1 MADLTAA
8 ERLDRTLAIV
18 PWVANQPNGT
28 ATLDEIS
35 ERFNIGA
42 DDLRDCLVITSMV
55 GVHPYTPDVLINAII
70 DADTVT
76 IELPDYFRR
85 PLRLTAE
92 QTFALL
98 TSAKALLSVP
108 GADDRSAL
116 ARGLAKVLHSL
127 GEASETAVEIG
138 IDTASDAITEQLRVS
153 IDSKSSVKITY
164 YSYGRDNTGSRVV
177 NPWSIHSEGGLWYL
191 QGWCHSSSAERIF
204 RIDRI
209 REVTQTDQ
217 TFDSPDPIPEFRLFD
232 SAEVQGRIT
241 LRLKPAA
248 KWVLEYYP
256 HESVVPEP
264 DGSFTVE
271 LAIGSVAWLERLLL
285 RLGPDAV
292 VLDASDG
299 LGAIAA
305 ASARR
310 LLATYSD

>member
-28 ATLDEIS
+28 ATFSEIG
-35 ERFNIGA
+35 ERFNIDS

-55 GVHPYTPDVLINAII
+55 GVHPYTPDVLINAIV
-70 DADTVT
+70 DADTVS

-108 GADDRSAL
+108 GADEDSAL
-116 ARGLAKVLHSL
+116 ARGLAKVLTAL
-127 GEASETAVEIG
+127 GEASETAVEIA
-138 IDTASDAITEQLRVS
+138 IDTASDAITEQLRS
-153 IDSKSSVKITY
+153 AIDNRLCVEITY
-164 YSYGRDNTGSRVV
+164 YSYGRDNTGNRVID
-177 NPWSIHSEGGLWYL
+177 PWTIHSEGGLWYL
-191 QGWCHSSSAERIF
+191 HGWCHSSGAERIF

-209 REVTQTDQ
+209 REVTQIDRA
-217 TFDSPDPIPEFRLFD
+217 FDVPDPVPEFQLFD
-232 SAEVQGRIT
+232 SSDAYGRVT
-241 LRLKPAA
+241 LRLGRSA
-248 KWVLEYYP
+248 KWVVEYYP
-256 HESVVPEP
+256 TESVTSEP
-264 DGSFTVE
+264 DGTITVE
-271 LAIGSVAWLERLLL
+271 LAIGSLAWFERLLL

-292 VLDASDG
+292 VLDASEG
-299 LGAIAA
+299 LDAVGP

-310 LLATYSD
+310 LLAIYSE

>member
-1 MADLTAA
+1 MAELTAA

-18 PWVANQPNGT
+18 PWVANQPHGT
-28 ATLDEIS
+28 ATLEEIG

-116 ARGLAKVLHSL
+116 ARGLAKVLLSL

-138 IDTASDAITEQLRVS
+138 IDTASDAITEQLRVAV
-153 IDSKSSVKITY
+153 DSKCSVEITY
-164 YSYGRDNTGSRVV
+164 YSYGRDSTGSRIVD
-177 NPWSIHSEGGLWYL
+177 PWSIHSEGGLWYL
-191 QGWCHSSSAERIF
+191 QGWCHSNNAERIF

-209 REVTQTDQ
+209 RDVRHTDQ
-217 TFDSPDPIPEFRLFD
+217 VFVSPDPIPEFRVFD
-232 SAEVQGRIT
+232 GADAQGRVT
-241 LRLKPAA
+241 LRLKSAA

-256 HESVVPEP
+256 TESVVPEP
-264 DGSFTVE
+264 DGGYTVE

-285 RLGPDAV
+285 RLGPDAE
-292 VLDASDG
+292 VLNASAG
-299 LGAIAA
+299 LEKVGAL
-305 ASARR
+305 SARR
-310 LLATYSD
+310 LLAAYSD